1 MLRAIC
7 CAVVG
12 LVLLLLGALAI
23 RSLDQAAASRIPMI
37 YVSVVLGLLLV
48 GYGIFYARLLRYRK
62 LGFQDNDGSPG
73 SYMDV
78 PVGDHSADCG
88 HGDGGGADCGVDG
101 VSH

>member
-23 RSLDQAAASRIPMI
+23 RSLDQAAANRIPII
-37 YVSVVLGLLLV
+37 YVSVVLGLVLV

-62 LGFQDNDGSPG
+62 PGFRENDGSLG
-73 SYMDV
+73 SYVDV
-78 PVGDHSADCG
+78 PVGDHGSDCAY
-88 HGDGGGADCGVDG
+88 GDGGSADCGVDG